1 MNNKQLFDTQGNQ
14 IKIGDK
20 IVYFTKY
27 NRAYFGK
34 VIGFKNVMTQI
45 EYLEHYEE
53 DKYKKKYVYSTKSL
67 LLNN

>member
-45 EYLEHYEE
+45 EYLDYEK
-53 DKYKKKYVYSTKSL
+53 DNYKKKYVYSTESL

>member
-27 NRAYFGK
+27 NKAYFGK

-45 EYLEHYEE
+45 EYLDYDK
-53 DKYKKKYVYSTKSL
+53 DKYKKQYVYSTKSL

>member
-27 NRAYFGK
+27 NLAYFGK
-34 VIGFKNVMTQI
+34 VIGFNNVMTQI
-45 EYLEHYEE
+45 EYLDYEK

>member
-34 VIGFKNVMTQI
+34 VIGFNNVMTQI
-45 EYLEHYEE
+45 EYLDYEK